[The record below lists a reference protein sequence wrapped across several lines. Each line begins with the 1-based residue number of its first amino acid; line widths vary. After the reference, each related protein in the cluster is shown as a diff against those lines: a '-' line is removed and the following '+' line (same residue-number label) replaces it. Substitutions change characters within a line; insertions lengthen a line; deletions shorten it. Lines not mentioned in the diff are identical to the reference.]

1 MCFTNIGIGRGYEDT
16 FSQCFSRFS
25 YNLAY
30 FIIGLIMNRF
40 EEFTTQFVQQLGKKD
55 GAVSPV
61 IANSASFGYG
71 DAQIAEGI
79 FDGSVKKPL
88 YARVGNPTSAQL
100 ESVLATM
107 DGGVGAIATSTGMA
121 ATTLATMSLLKS
133 GDDIISVG
141 GLFGGTY
148 SFFSETL
155 SRFGMKTQFFDV
167 DEFEA
172 IEKAITQKTKI
183 IFLESVGNP
192 NMRLPDIAK
201 IASIANQHGIV
212 LIVDNTTTPLSIAP
226 LKLGADIVVYSTT
239 KIVTGNASSLGG
251 AAVFRAIREEDDKFK
266 TPRYEEV
273 HKFIKKMGKM
283 ALIANAKKRAMR
295 DFGMSANA
303 FGSYLTM
310 LGLETLPLRMD
321 RVVSSVEKIVSALDE
336 AGLHVNHPSLSS
348 HPHHERYKTEFSQ
361 GCGSLL
367 TIDMETKEKAFAF
380 INRLKLATITANIGD
395 SRTLVL
401 HMASTIYS
409 DFSEEIRA
417 FLGITDGLIRVSI
430 GLENPKDIIKDFL
443 DASV

>member
-1 MCFTNIGIGRGYEDT
+1 
-16 FSQCFSRFS
+16 
-25 YNLAY
+25 
-30 FIIGLIMNRF
+30 MNRF
-40 EEFTTQFVQQLGKKD
+40 EAFSTQFVQQLGKRE

-71 DAQIAEGI
+71 DAETAEGI

-100 ESVLATM
+100 ENVLAQM
-107 DGGVGAIATSTGMA
+107 DGGIGAISTSSGMA
-121 ATTLATMSLLKS
+121 ATTLATMSLLAS
-133 GDDIISVG
+133 GDEVISIG

-148 SFFSETL
+148 SFFNETL
-155 SRFGMKTQFFDV
+155 RRFGITTSFFDV
-167 DEFEA
+167 DEFKAIEEA
-172 IEKAITQKTKI
+172 ISEKTKI
-183 IFLESVGNP
+183 MYLESVGNP
-192 NMRLPDIAK
+192 NMRLPDIERIAL
-201 IASIANQHGIV
+201 IASKHGIV

-226 LKLGADIVVYSTT
+226 LQLGADIVLYSTT

-251 AAVFRAIREEDDKFK
+251 AAVFRAIAEGDDKFK
-266 TPRYEEV
+266 SPRYAEV

-283 ALIANAKKRAMR
+283 ALVANAKKRAMR

-321 RVVSSVEKIVSALDE
+321 RIVQSVETIASRLDE
-336 AGLHVNHPSLSS
+336 AGLHVNHPSLSR
-348 HPHHERYKTEFSQ
+348 HPHHERYKTQFSQ
-361 GCGSLL
+361 GCGSIL
-367 TIDMETKEKAFAF
+367 TIDMGSKAQAFKF

-409 DFSEEIRA
+409 DFDEKTRI
-417 FLGITDGLIRVSI
+417 FLGITEGLIRVSI
-430 GLENPKDIIKDFL
+430 GLENPEDIIRDFL
-443 DASV
+443 DAAQ